1 HILPLSK
8 CFRQIRKINFDL
20 IILLLKNCRITNNFH
35 FDSSLFLFETTNI
48 LPRTKESVTEVIYD
62 FVFTPPR
69 AQIGFQSSVIPDTG
83 THLRTALFV
92 FELGK
97 STYVTIPL

>member
-1 HILPLSK
+1 M
-8 CFRQIRKINFDL
+8 
-20 IILLLKNCRITNNFH
+20 
-35 FDSSLFLFETTNI
+35 
-48 LPRTKESVTEVIYD
+48 TEVIYD

-92 FELGK
+92 FKLGK
-97 STYVTIPL
+97 STYVTVPSFRLIKSLNNLQDTKDN

>member
-1 HILPLSK
+1 M
-8 CFRQIRKINFDL
+8 
-20 IILLLKNCRITNNFH
+20 
-35 FDSSLFLFETTNI
+35 
-48 LPRTKESVTEVIYD
+48 TEVIYD

-92 FELGK
+92 FKLGK
-97 STYVTIPL
+97 STYVTVLLFC

>member
-1 HILPLSK
+1 M
-8 CFRQIRKINFDL
+8 
-20 IILLLKNCRITNNFH
+20 
-35 FDSSLFLFETTNI
+35 
-48 LPRTKESVTEVIYD
+48 TEVIYD

-92 FELGK
+92 FKLGK
-97 STYVTIPL
+97 STYVTVPLFC

>member
-1 HILPLSK
+1 M
-8 CFRQIRKINFDL
+8 
-20 IILLLKNCRITNNFH
+20 
-35 FDSSLFLFETTNI
+35 
-48 LPRTKESVTEVIYD
+48 TEVIYD

-97 STYVTIPL
+97 STYVTIPFLVFFYDESIRFPKALLLSALSIKVWFIGFVEY

>member
-1 HILPLSK
+1 M
-8 CFRQIRKINFDL
+8 
-20 IILLLKNCRITNNFH
+20 
-35 FDSSLFLFETTNI
+35 
-48 LPRTKESVTEVIYD
+48 TEVIYD

-97 STYVTIPL
+97 STYVTIPFLVFFYDESIRFSNSFIIQCSFY

>member
-1 HILPLSK
+1 M
-8 CFRQIRKINFDL
+8 
-20 IILLLKNCRITNNFH
+20 
-35 FDSSLFLFETTNI
+35 
-48 LPRTKESVTEVIYD
+48 TEVIYD

-97 STYVTIPL
+97 STYVTVPFDICLIFYLLELTF

>member
-1 HILPLSK
+1 M
-8 CFRQIRKINFDL
+8 
-20 IILLLKNCRITNNFH
+20 
-35 FDSSLFLFETTNI
+35 
-48 LPRTKESVTEVIYD
+48 TEVIYD
-62 FVFTPPR
+62 FVFMPPR

-97 STYVTIPL
+97 STYVTVPPKEKFPMHLAKGIFCN

>member
-1 HILPLSK
+1 MK
-8 CFRQIRKINFDL
+8 G
-20 IILLLKNCRITNNFH
+20 
-35 FDSSLFLFETTNI
+35 
-48 LPRTKESVTEVIYD
+48 SVTEVIYD

-97 STYVTIPL
+97 STYVTILLFIIQIKLTSIHPQPDPFA

>member
-1 HILPLSK
+1 M
-8 CFRQIRKINFDL
+8 
-20 IILLLKNCRITNNFH
+20 
-35 FDSSLFLFETTNI
+35 
-48 LPRTKESVTEVIYD
+48 TEVIYD

-97 STYVTIPL
+97 STYVTIPFLVSFMTNQLGFPTALLFSALSIKVWFIDFVED